1 MKIVYIGNS
10 VAKYQAGAAVE
21 KVTLFAVRTSIE
33 ALQFLNA
40 NHEVDVIISDFNLT
54 GNTGLYLFET
64 LKNDAVLKNIPF
76 ILVSEEYNYAL
87 FTTALSKGISDYFVH
102 SSTEVI
108 NIIQRAKSLY
118 QLQKISSQEDTIDLT
133 NSSYTL
139 PLSKRIFDIVFAS
152 TVLLC
157 ISPILLMV
165 MLAIRLESHG
175 KVYYISKRVG
185 RKTFDFYKL
194 RSMRTGSDELIKK
207 MAEEKNQYKKE
218 NTITTIDFNKAC
230 PKCCQLEQGHSCS
243 PILHIDN
250 HQICEYWHA
259 YQKNEIEKSNA
270 TFIKIV
276 DDPRITKIGRFI
288 RNTSIDELPQLINVI
303 KGDMSIV
310 GNRPLPVYEAELL
323 TNDVLSKRF
332 LAPAGITGLWQ
343 VELRGRGGEMSE
355 EERIRLDNE
364 YADNFTGNNYSFW
377 YDMKLI
383 LRTFPGLI
391 QKSTV

>member
-10 VAKYQAGAAVE
+10 VTKYEAGAAVE
-21 KVTLFAVRTSIE
+21 KVTLFAVRTSVE

-40 NHEVDVIISDFNLT
+40 NHEIDVIISDFNLT

-76 ILVSEEYNYAL
+76 ILVSEEYNNAL
-87 FTTALSKGISDYFVH
+87 FTTAFSKGISDYFVH

-207 MAEEKNQYKKE
+207 MAEEKINIKK
-218 NTITTIDFNKAC
+218 K
-230 PKCCQLEQGHSCS
+230 
-243 PILHIDN
+243 
-250 HQICEYWHA
+250 
-259 YQKNEIEKSNA
+259 
-270 TFIKIV
+270 
-276 DDPRITKIGRFI
+276 
-288 RNTSIDELPQLINVI
+288 
-303 KGDMSIV
+303 
-310 GNRPLPVYEAELL
+310 
-323 TNDVLSKRF
+323 
-332 LAPAGITGLWQ
+332 
-343 VELRGRGGEMSE
+343 
-355 EERIRLDNE
+355 IRLLP
-364 YADNFTGNNYSFW
+364 
-377 YDMKLI
+377 LI
-383 LRTFPGLI
+383 LIKPV
-391 QKSTV
+391 QNAVN